1 MESISSTVSTRE
13 LRAQLSDVIGRTSYG
28 HQRVGITRNGKL
40 SAVVIGVEDF
50 ELLEQ
55 LEMAQDVAAY
65 RDAKS
70 EDDGTRIS
78 LAELRSDIGA

>member
-1 MESISSTVSTRE
+1 MDSLSAKVSTRE
-13 LRAQLSDVIGRTSYG
+13 LRSQLSDVIGRTAYG
-28 HQRVGITRNGKL
+28 HERVGITRSGKL

-65 RDAKS
+65 REAKS
-70 EDDGTRIS
+70 QDDGERIS
-78 LAELRSDIGA
+78 LADLRREIGA